1 MRQVSRNFPSIAP
14 RFVHASIDHVSDGG
28 ISHISMEG
36 TRNDPPS
43 TSWVTSLRDIESLA
57 INNSAGPRYYSGE
70 IRSEVESKI
79 ENGSQ
84 FRS

>member
-28 ISHISMEG
+28 ISRISIEG

-43 TSWVTSLRDIESLA
+43 TSWVTILRDIESLA
-57 INNSAGPRYYSGE
+57 INNSAGYYSRE
-70 IRSEVESKI
+70 IRSERESKI